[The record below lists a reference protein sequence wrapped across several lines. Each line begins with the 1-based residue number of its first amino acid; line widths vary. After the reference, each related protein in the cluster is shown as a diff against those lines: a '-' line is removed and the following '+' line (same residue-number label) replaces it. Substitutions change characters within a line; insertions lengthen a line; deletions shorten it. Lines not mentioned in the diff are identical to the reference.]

1 MTRYLLYG
9 CGGILLLFCLYH
21 LIRKLAGAPTG
32 ATTRAMRSMRQMWK
46 KPSVF
51 RKISDRIAAWVASRI
66 RMNPYSRAELASDI
80 STAGLALTPEK
91 HLANCIVMAGSIL
104 LLAPVGYLISP
115 VLAFFILAGAAA
127 VFFLQ
132 YKKVS
137 DGVRRKRR
145 TIEYELPRLVAYIK
159 KIATHNRDVLF
170 ILDSYRERAGKELRR
185 ELDITVAD
193 MRSGN
198 YEMAL
203 TRMETRVGSA
213 MLGDVVRGLISM
225 LRGDQ
230 NEVYWDTLTLRFAE
244 YQRQTLK
251 ARAMKIPKKVHRLST
266 VLMLCFLL
274 IYLVVFVVVISQT
287 MTTILA

>member
-1 MTRYLLYG
+1 MLNKLLYV
-9 CGGILLLFCLYH
+9 CVGILALVLVYQV
-21 LIRKLAGAPTG
+21 IRKLTGAPSRAVSG
-32 ATTRAMRSMRQMWK
+32 AIRSMRQMRK

-51 RKISDRIAAWVASRI
+51 KKMNEKISAWVAARI
-66 RMNPYSRAELASDI
+66 RMNPYSRAELESDI
-80 STAGLALTPEK
+80 ATAGLELTPER
-91 HLANCIVMAGSIL
+91 HLANCIVMAGML
-104 LLAPVGYLISP
+104 FLLAPVGYLISP
-115 VLAFFILAGAAA
+115 VLALLIAAGSLA
-127 VFFLQ
+127 VYFLQ

-137 DGVRRKRR
+137 DGVRKKRKA
-145 TIEYELPRLVAYIK
+145 IEYELPRLVANIK

-213 MLGDVVRGLISM
+213 MLGDVARGLISM

-230 NEVYWDTLTLRFAE
+230 NAVYWDTLTLRFAE
-244 YQRQTLK
+244 YQRQNLK
-251 ARAMKIPKKVHRLST
+251 ARALKVPQKVHRLST
-266 VLMLCFLL
+266 ALMFCFLL
-274 IYLVVFVVVISQT
+274 IYLVVFAVVISDT
-287 MTTILA
+287 MSSILG